1 MTSSSSAR
9 ATPRDTAPARSSPRI
24 VPQDVNA
31 RMSHP
36 SESRETPTD
45 SPETWAHLRHCR
57 KEFVTAC
64 NDLAESVAAG
74 GTRPA
79 RTAPQDRLCQ
89 LKIRS
94 QDRRHP
100 PRTHRAHMTSYL
112 PPGRLCLLTAAC
124 LPLVLA
130 ACSVEHATNRCAAD
144 STTLDGLIRC
154 VREMHASARKCD
166 VVERGP
172 AAVPV
177 AGRRVLKFGETTKH
191 GGTSRG
197 IVFEG
202 ARGAE
207 VRAPVSGLVTYADAW
222 RSYGD
227 LLIID
232 SCTTVALMAGA
243 LTPEVIAGENTTA
256 GHAIAKLR
264 QTSSDAPVLYLEVRE
279 NETAVDPAS
288 VIPSD

>member
-74 GTRPA
+74 A
-79 RTAPQDRLCQ
+79 RAPPEQRRR
-89 LKIRS
+89 IAFVSSRS
-94 QDRRHP
+94 AARIGAIQ